1 MADVNRGNRPLS
13 PHISVYRLQINMIT
27 SILNRITGVA
37 MTLAAVLIVWWLLAA
52 ATSESYF
59 AFVDGLL
66 TSWLGLLIMFGSL
79 WALWFHFL
87 GGIRHLIM
95 DFGIGYE
102 NKTVDISGWA
112 IVILSFVLTAASI
125 YCLVNN

>member
-112 IVILSFVLTAASI
+112 IVILSFVLTAACI
-125 YCLVNN
+125 LCLASN